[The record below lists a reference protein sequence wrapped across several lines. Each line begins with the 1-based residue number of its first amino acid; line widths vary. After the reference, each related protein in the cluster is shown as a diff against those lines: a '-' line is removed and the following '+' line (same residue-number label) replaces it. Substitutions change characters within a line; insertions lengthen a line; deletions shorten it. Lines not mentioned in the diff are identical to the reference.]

1 MLALDC
7 CAQKP
12 MSLWRLRPVY
22 VLDSKDIPEF
32 RNWSTM
38 FVRFRVIS
46 ADTKKNRVRRVWIA
60 GSGFDGLERR
70 PQKIENMSRLNFPK
84 LKEMRLEG
92 FCWIPKDMSAYPK
105 LQVLVWH
112 APEEECLEFSID
124 SLGYYAAPDFCFPK
138 QMYELKKLKILE
150 LHAPDASIVLTENIL
165 KLKKLRRLSVESGH
179 EWGYNAHLH
188 VPVAL
193 LDYYVQKKDKLD
205 FGNTEKVEWK
215 RQPIRNIFC
224 RVSPQKSYEYEKIGN
239 VFVSGHYKNGKP
251 DGEWYIYDTSGKL
264 IQERYYKNGL
274 EEGDWKYWRTY
285 YYGEEN
291 EIYEETYNNGV
302 IKSCRHSRDRKT
314 FAQFENMEEPFNKIC
329 SRYRYS
335 KDSSFWKSSEIYT
348 NARLYKRTYERQ
360 DYSQELIYPRQGY
373 RPDSVIIKHRNIE
386 NQGIPRKAQDAN
398 YVSEEFFY
406 PYYIKIETKKLNNNF
421 YSQTV
426 YDTYGDIFWKVTGHY
441 YNLWSSERLVNDYI
455 NYQADLRYKQ
465 NVKKET
471 TVEEIFEPYYLRV
484 EKTTEPKGWY
494 YITIT
499 FYDKD
504 GNIYRKWH
512 TNGSPNTI
520 KEIIDEKIRWYMID
534 KKNWEKK

>member
-1 MLALDC
+1 MASNSFYPRRTNILLVATLLMLALDC

-46 ADTKKNRVRRVWIA
+46 ADTKKNRVRRGWIA

-84 LKEMRLEG
+84 LKEMRLEE
-92 FCWIPKDMSAYPK
+92 FCWIPKNMSAYPK

-112 APEEECLEFSID
+112 APEEECLELSID

-165 KLKKLRRLSVESGH
+165 KLKKLRRLSVESGY

-193 LDYYVQKKDKLD
+193 LNYYVQKKDKLD

-239 VFVSGHYKNGKP
+239 VYVSGHYKNGKP
-251 DGEWYIYDTSGKL
+251 DGEWYIYDTNGKL

-285 YYGEEN
+285 YYGEKN

-302 IKSCRHSRDRKT
+302 IKSCRHSEDSKT
-314 FAQFENMEEPFNKIC
+314 FEQFENMEEPFNKIC

-348 NARLYKRTYERQ
+348 NARLYKRTYESQ
-360 DYSQELIYPRQGY
+360 DYSQELIYDRQGY
-373 RPDSVIIKHRNIE
+373 RPDSVIVKHRNTKIHDISWE
-386 NQGIPRKAQDAN
+386 TAYAS
-398 YVSEEFFY
+398 YVSEE
-406 PYYIKIETKKLNNNF
+406 
-421 YSQTV
+421 
-426 YDTYGDIFWKVTGHY
+426 IF
-441 YNLWSSERLVNDYI
+441 D
-455 NYQADLRYKQ
+455 
-465 NVKKET
+465 
-471 TVEEIFEPYYLRV
+471 PYYLKIEAKKINEDV
-484 EKTTEPKGWY
+484 YTL
-494 YITIT
+494 T

-504 GNIYRKWH
+504 GNIFHRWQETGDSYYSIRKK
-512 TNGSPNTI
+512 NDG
-520 KEIIDEKIRWYMID
+520 EIRWYMM
-534 KKNWEKK
+534 KQKELENK